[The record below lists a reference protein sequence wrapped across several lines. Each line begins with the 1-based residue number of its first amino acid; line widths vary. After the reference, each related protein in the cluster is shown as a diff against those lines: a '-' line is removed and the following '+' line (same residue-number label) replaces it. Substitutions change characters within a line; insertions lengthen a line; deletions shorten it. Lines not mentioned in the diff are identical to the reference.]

1 MSNRVLLAEGVQDK
15 FLMHHAS
22 YDVERYYMAAA
33 VVLKIVVV
41 VLTVVAV
48 VLLVVA
54 VVLLVVAVVLIIV
67 AAVLLVVVV
76 VDLVVVEQS
85 YQLGEDE
92 KVC

>member
-1 MSNRVLLAEGVQDK
+1 MLNVKPGSVVGGVQDQ

-22 YDVERYYMAAA
+22 YDDERYCMDAA

-41 VLTVVAV
+41 VLTAVAV
-48 VLLVVA
+48 VLLI
-54 VVLLVVAVVLIIV
+54 VAVVLIIV

-76 VDLVVVEQS
+76 VDLVFVEQS